1 MMEAKRNTA
10 AFIMPVKIPGT
21 MEELPFRASWGGSHV
36 HFGTGIY
43 ANSNLTLLDDGHIYV
58 CPNILHKTAI

>member
-1 MMEAKRNTA
+1 
-10 AFIMPVKIPGT
+10 MPVKIPGT